1 MKLYGEELDKELAR
15 RKECKEARRSK
26 GITLRTAAATIGA
39 KMGLTPSEY
48 IAWESGDDICQH
60 EECKKQITGVHPPF
74 LVIDRCTKCGHTNI
88 IGKSDEVDENILE
101 EALLNAGMIQEK
113 RELK

>member
-1 MKLYGEELDKELAR
+1 MKLYGEELDKELAK
-15 RKECKEARRSK
+15 RKEAKEARRNK

-48 IAWESGDDICQH
+48 IAWESGEDICQH
-60 EECKKQITGVHPPF
+60 EECKKGVAGVHPPF
-74 LVIDRCTKCGHTNI
+74 LIMERCRKCGYINV
-88 IGKSDEVDENILE
+88 IGKSDEVDEDVLE
-101 EALLNAGMIQEK
+101 EALFNAGMIKEK